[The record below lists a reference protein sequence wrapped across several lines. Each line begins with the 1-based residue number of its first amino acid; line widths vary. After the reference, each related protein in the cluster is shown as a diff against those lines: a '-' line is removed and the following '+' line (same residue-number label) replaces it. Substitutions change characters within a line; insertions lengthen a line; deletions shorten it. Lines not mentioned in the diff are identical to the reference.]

1 VRIRLA
7 EIRTRTSGK
16 KVRLERDLEVEALRI
31 GRGPDNDLSLR
42 GLTISLRHATLR
54 SSDGRISIEATP
66 GQTVAIN
73 GRVTAG
79 DRLAVGDKLKLGAFE
94 LRLQEPVAGFDAVV
108 EYEEIE
114 RAEGERRALDLR
126 TKIGIE
132 HGLFARRPLSWAI
145 GLGVLAVF
153 FAVPLFF
160 GGAQSSW
167 NTGDVSRGHA
177 YVESDCGACHT
188 GLFRGVRNEDCM
200 ECHHDVG
207 RHAPPELAM
216 AELDEAACASCHLEH
231 RGRDVDLA
239 DLGAGF
245 CADCH
250 ADLAA
255 RLPDTKLRDA
265 SDFGDDHPAF
275 KLSVITDP
283 TRPAVSLDVTPELVE
298 ESGLVFNH
306 LHHVGRAVSGRDV
319 PGRGGEKQYLQ
330 CGACHQPDAGGL
342 YMKPIEFEKHCQDCH
357 RLDFDKAVPPTFT
370 PHGDPAVVRA
380 RIRGLYSERVL
391 AGDVRDPEAPPRL
404 RLRRPGSVLTPEEA
418 ELSRRWVESKVEAAE
433 RRFYDRPGTCATCHA
448 LRPGEASDGGMG
460 VAPVKLQ
467 SVWVPGSTF
476 SHSSHAPFACVKC
489 HAAAGVF
496 DPDPETALS
505 RPAWSQTDAVP
516 YGLIDRDG
524 STPTSER
531 SADILIPSIETCREC
546 HAGAGERGGEQ
557 VPSPCSMCHPFHV
570 RAHGPMPGSPALDGA
585 PDAMP
590 GAMPGAMPDAMP
602 DSVPDA
608 APDGP
613 ADRAPAQA
621 ARFVPL
627 RSAS

>member
-1 VRIRLA
+1 MRIRLV

-16 KVRLERDLEVEALRI
+16 KVRLERDLDVEALRI

-54 SSDGRISIEATP
+54 AGDGRVAVEAAP

-73 GRVTAG
+73 GRVTTG
-79 DRLAVGDKLKLGAFE
+79 DRLAVGDELSLGAFE
-94 LRLQEPVAGFDAVV
+94 LRLLDPVAGFDAVL
-108 EYEEIE
+108 EYEEVE
-114 RAEGERRALDLR
+114 RAESERRGLDQR
-126 TKIGIE
+126 TRIGIE
-132 HGLFARRPLSWAI
+132 RGLFARRPLSWAL
-145 GLGVLAVF
+145 GLALIAIF
-153 FAVPLFF
+153 LAVPLLF
-160 GGAQSSW
+160 GGGQSSW

-200 ECHHDVG
+200 KCHHDVG
-207 RHAPPELAM
+207 RHAPPTLAM
-216 AELDEAACASCHLEH
+216 AELDEASCASCHLEH
-231 RGRDVDLA
+231 RGRDIDLA

-255 RLPDTKLRDA
+255 RLPETKLRDA

-283 TRPAVSLDVTPELVE
+283 TQPAASLDVTPELVE
-298 ESGLVFNH
+298 ETGLVFDH
-306 LHHVGRAVSGRDV
+306 LQHVGRAVSGRAV

-357 RLDFDKAVPPTFT
+357 RLDFDKAVPATFT
-370 PHGDPAVVRA
+370 PHGDPAVIRA

-467 SVWVPGSTF
+467 TVWVPGSTF
-476 SHSSHAPFACVKC
+476 SHASHAPFACVKC
-489 HAAAGVF
+489 HAGAGVF
-496 DPDPETALS
+496 DPDPETALA
-505 RPAWSQTDAVP
+505 RPDWSLPGAVP

-546 HAGAGERGGEQ
+546 HAGPGERGGEK

-570 RAHGPMPGSPALDGA
+570 RAHGPMPGSPALEGLRA
-585 PDAMP
+585 GTGPA
-590 GAMPGAMPDAMP
+590 GGEAG
-602 DSVPDA
+602 A
-608 APDGP
+608 APVP
-613 ADRAPAQA
+613 PA

-627 RSAS
+627 HASS

>member
-1 VRIRLA
+1 MRIRLV

-16 KVRLERDLEVEALRI
+16 KVRLERDLDVEALHL

-54 SSDGRISIEATP
+54 ASEGRVSIEAAS

-79 DRLAVGDKLKLGAFE
+79 DRVAVGDTLKIGAFE
-94 LRLQEPVAGFDAVV
+94 LRLLEPVPGFDVV
-108 EYEEIE
+108 LEYEEVE
-114 RAEGERRALDLR
+114 RAENERRALDLR
-126 TKIGIE
+126 TKLGIE
-132 HGLFARRPLSWAI
+132 HGLFSRRLLSWVL
-145 GLGVLAVF
+145 GLAVLALF
-153 FAVPLFF
+153 FAIPLLF

-177 YVESDCGACHT
+177 YIESDCGACHT
-188 GLFRGVRNEDCM
+188 GSFRGVRNEDCM

-207 RHAPPELAM
+207 RHAPPALAM

-231 RGRDVDLA
+231 RGRDIDLA
-239 DLGAGF
+239 DLGSGF
-245 CADCH
+245 CSECH

-255 RLPDTKLRDA
+255 RLPETTLRDA
-265 SDFGDDHPAF
+265 SDFGSDHPAF
-275 KLSVITDP
+275 KLSVISDP
-283 TRPAVSLDVTPELVE
+283 TKPAESLDVTPELVE
-298 ESGLVFNH
+298 ETGLVFNH
-306 LHHVGRAVSGRDV
+306 LHHVGRAVSGRD
-319 PGRGGEKQYLQ
+319 GEKQYLQ

-342 YMKPIEFEKHCQDCH
+342 YMKPIEFERHCQDCH

-391 AGDVRDPEAPPRL
+391 AGDVKDPEAPPRL

-467 SVWVPGSTF
+467 TVWVPGSTF
-476 SHSSHAPFACVKC
+476 SHASHAPFACVKC

-496 DPDPETALS
+496 DPDPETALA
-505 RPAWSQTDAVP
+505 RPGWSQPDAVP

-524 STPTSER
+524 GAPTSER

-546 HAGAGERGGEQ
+546 HAGAGERGGEK

-585 PDAMP
+585 PSA
-590 GAMPGAMPDAMP
+590 APDATP
-602 DSVPDA
+602 DP

-627 RSAS
+627 RAHS